1 MTTPTDPQQDE
12 KPVAAI
18 RPGSWP
24 QLCVQRA
31 FVDGAVWHQWSTTG
45 STPWSHE
52 RDAYEDEAVKR
63 YGEPDVDLQQLRE
76 RHEALVSAL
85 QESVEK
91 LTWVRKFVEYAR
103 YELEPGVMQPGDQF
117 PRQDAADKAV
127 AELDSVIVAITEVGA
142 K

>member
-24 QLCVQRA
+24 RLCVQRA

-45 STPWSHE
+45 ATPWSHE

-63 YGEPDVDLQQLRE
+63 YGEPDVDLQQLRA

-85 QESVEK
+85 DEYGQHKVECLIDAWK
-91 LTWVRKFVEYAR
+91 HIGAMPER
-103 YELEPGVMQPGDQF
+103 
-117 PRQDAADKAV
+117 PRPSCTCGLDAALAKA
-127 AELDSVIVAITEVGA
+127 GA
-142 K
+142 